1 MRTAEEITGWLVT
14 RPWYTEFINIAIQ
27 NEQRKGFLTDI
38 ISGKLAAET
47 IASVEFP
54 EDKKEFSYTARKEFY
69 NWYYGEETESIKNDI
84 ADDKLRW
91 DLLPLEL
98 MEEVVKV
105 FHAGAKKYG
114 PNRWQNLPDGYERY
128 KGAMLRH
135 LVEVE
140 KGNIVDSDTGCYHMA
155 QVVTN
160 ALFMLHFKMKEYKEN
175 Q

>member
-1 MRTAEEITGWLVT
+1 MKTAKEITEWLVT
-14 RPWYTEFINIAIQ
+14 RPWYTEFVSIAVQ
-27 NEQRKGFLTDI
+27 NENREGLVKDI
-38 ISGKLAAET
+38 LNGKLGAET
-47 IASVEFP
+47 ISSVNFP
-54 EDKKEFSYTARKEFY
+54 PDKREFSFSIGDEFY
-69 NWYYGEETESIKNDI
+69 NWYQSEETESIKNDI